1 LLAIHIEQQDDDSG
15 IIYNIRAMHL
25 QIISI
30 LASLTAGPATA
41 QSLTTPDDPNAAYI
55 AVPKSPGPRASAPIP
70 PAFVSFSIEFSSF
83 PDYAGNK
90 ANPNVFSE
98 NLLNNIAAYQGV
110 KPIIRVGGNTQ

>member
-1 LLAIHIEQQDDDSG
+1 
-15 IIYNIRAMHL
+15 MHL
-25 QIISI
+25 QVVCVA
-30 LASLTAGPATA
+30 ASLVACLAVSQGL
-41 QSLTTPDDPNAAYI
+41 SVDDPNAAYI
-55 AVPKSPGPRASAPIP
+55 PVPKSPGPGASAPIP

-90 ANPNVFSE
+90 SNPNVFSE